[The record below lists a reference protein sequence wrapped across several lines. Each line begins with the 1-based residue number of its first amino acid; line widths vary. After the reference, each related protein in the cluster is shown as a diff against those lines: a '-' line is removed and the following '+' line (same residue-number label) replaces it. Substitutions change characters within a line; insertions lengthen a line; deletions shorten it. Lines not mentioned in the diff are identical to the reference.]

1 MIEYSERNLIMA
13 KIIGIDL
20 GTTNSVVAVMEG
32 SSPKVLIN
40 SAGSR
45 LTASVVGFTDKGER
59 LIGQIARH
67 QQVTNPEN
75 TIFSIKRFM
84 GRRHSEVSAE
94 EKIVPYEIVGGPEE
108 LVKVHARGK
117 EYTPPEISA
126 MILQDLKKT
135 AEDYLGEEVTSA
147 VITVPAYFNDSQR
160 QATKDAGQIAGLKVE
175 RIINEPTA
183 AALAYGLEKKKN
195 EKIVVFD
202 FGGGTFDI
210 SILDIGDDVVE
221 VLSTSG
227 DTHLGGDDLD
237 ETLINYLADEFKK
250 TEGIDLRDDSMAHQR
265 LREAAE
271 KAKCEL
277 SSQLE
282 TTVNLPF
289 ITADASGPK
298 HLQITITRSKFE
310 SLVEPILERLKGPC
324 HTALEDKK
332 VSAGDISEVLLV
344 GGSTRIPKVQEIVK
358 DIFGKEPNKSI
369 NPDEVVALGAAIQ
382 GAVLAG
388 DAGVKDILLLDV
400 TPLSLGV
407 ETLGG
412 VMTKLIERNT
422 TIPTSKKEVFS
433 TAADSQTTV
442 DIHVLQG
449 EREFATYNRTLGRF
463 QLAELPPAPR
473 GIPQIEV
480 AFDIDANGILSVSAK
495 DLGTGKQQTIEI
507 KSSSGLSEQEVE
519 KMTKDAEAHAEEDKK
534 KREVIDLKN
543 QADQLVYSTEKTL
556 KEHGDKV
563 SAEARGNIENA
574 VNNLKEAVKGE
585 DADAIKKAVENL
597 STAGQELGKVLY
609 EEAAKKQAASAPG
622 PQPEQTPPPP
632 PPEGEVKRKGDDDV
646 IDAEFEAKDK

>member
-1 MIEYSERNLIMA
+1 MA

-32 SSPKVLIN
+32 SAPKVLIN
-40 SAGSR
+40 SSGSR
-45 LTASVVGFTDKGER
+45 LTSSVVGFTDKGER
-59 LIGQIARH
+59 LVGQIARH
-67 QQVTNPEN
+67 QQVTNSEN
-75 TIFSIKRFM
+75 TVFSIKRFM
-84 GRRHSEVSAE
+84 GRRHSEVSSE
-94 EKIVPYEIVGGPEE
+94 EKIVPYKITGGSEE
-108 LVKVHARGK
+108 LVKVDVRGK
-117 EYTPPEISA
+117 KYTPPEISA

-135 AEDYLGEEVTSA
+135 AEDYLGEKVTNA

-160 QATKDAGQIAGLKVE
+160 QATKDAGKIAGLQVD

-210 SILDIGDDVVE
+210 SILDIGDNVFE
-221 VLSTSG
+221 VLSTNG

-237 ETLINYLADEFKK
+237 EVLINYLADEFKK
-250 TEGIDLRDDSMAHQR
+250 TEGIDLRGDPMAHQR
-265 LREAAE
+265 LKEAAE

-277 SSQLE
+277 SGQLE
-282 TTVNLPF
+282 STVNLPF

-298 HLQITITRSKFE
+298 HLQITISRSKFE
-310 SLVEPILERLKGPC
+310 SLAEPIFERLKQPC
-324 HTALEDKK
+324 QKALTDAKL
-332 VSAGDISEVLLV
+332 SAGEIIEVLLV

-358 DIFGKEPNKSI
+358 DIFDKEPNRSI

-400 TPLSLGV
+400 TPLSLGI

-412 VMTKLIERNT
+412 VLTRLIEHNT

-433 TAADSQTTV
+433 TAADNQTTV

-449 EREFATYNRTLGRF
+449 EREFARDNRTLGRF
-463 QLAELPPAPR
+463 QMTDLPPAPR

-480 AFDIDANGILSVSAK
+480 AFDIDANGILNVSAK
-495 DLGTGKQQTIEI
+495 DLGTGKQQSIEI
-507 KSSSGLSEQEVE
+507 KSSSGLSDEEVK
-519 KMTKDAEAHAEEDKK
+519 KMTADAESHAEEDKK
-534 KREVIDLKN
+534 KREVVDLKN
-543 QADQLVYSTEKTL
+543 QADQLIYSTEKTL

-574 VNNLKEAVKGE
+574 LNGLKEAVKSE
-585 DADAIKKAVENL
+585 DAEAIKKATENL
-597 STAGQELGKVLY
+597 ATASQELGKVLY
-609 EEAAKKQAASAPG
+609 EEAAKKQAASQAG
-622 PQPEQTPPPP
+622 QPQDEQATPP
-632 PPEGEVKRKGDDDV
+632 EDETKKKKGGDDV

>member
-1 MIEYSERNLIMA
+1 MA

-32 SSPKVLIN
+32 STPKVLIN
-40 SAGSR
+40 SSGSR
-45 LTASVVGFTDKGER
+45 LTSSVVGFTDKGER
-59 LIGQIARH
+59 LVGQIARH

-75 TIFSIKRFM
+75 TVFSIKRFM
-84 GRRHSEVSAE
+84 GRRHNEVSSE
-94 EKIVPYEIVGGPEE
+94 EKIVPYKITGAADE
-108 LVKVHARGK
+108 LVKVDVRGK
-117 EYTPPEISA
+117 EYTPPEVSA

-135 AEDYLGEEVTSA
+135 AEDYLGEKVTNA

-160 QATKDAGQIAGLKVE
+160 QATKDAGKIAGLEVE

-195 EKIVVFD
+195 EKVAIFD

-210 SILDIGDDVVE
+210 SILDIGDNVFE
-221 VLSTSG
+221 VLSTNG

-237 ETLINYLADEFKK
+237 AVLINYLADEFKK
-250 TEGIDLRDDSMAHQR
+250 TEGIDLRGDPMAHQR
-265 LREAAE
+265 LKEAAE

-282 TTVNLPF
+282 STVNLPF

-298 HLQITITRSKFE
+298 HLQITLTRSKFE
-310 SLVEPILERLKGPC
+310 SLVEPILERLKDPC
-324 HTALEDKK
+324 RKALADAKLK
-332 VSAGDISEVLLV
+332 PGDVAETLLV

-358 DIFGKEPNKSI
+358 DIFAKEPNKSI
-369 NPDEVVALGAAIQ
+369 NPDEVVAVGAAIQ

-388 DAGVKDILLLDV
+388 DTGVKDILLLDV

-412 VMTKLIERNT
+412 VMTRLIERNT
-422 TIPTSKKEVFS
+422 TIPTSKKEIFS

-449 EREFATYNRTLGRF
+449 EREFARDNRTLGRF
-463 QLAELPPAPR
+463 QLADIPPAPR

-480 AFDIDANGILSVSAK
+480 AFDIDANGILNVSAR
-495 DLGTGKQQTIEI
+495 DLGTGKQQSIEI

-519 KMTKDAEAHAEEDKK
+519 NMAKDAETHAEEDKK
-534 KREVIDLKN
+534 KREVVDLKN

-563 SAEARGNIENA
+563 SADVRGKIESA

-585 DADAIKKAVENL
+585 DADAIKKAIENL
-597 STAGQELGKVLY
+597 GNTSQELGKVLY
-609 EEAAKKQAASAPG
+609 EEAAKKQQAASAPTPTG
-622 PQPEQTPPPP
+622 QAEQAPP
-632 PPEGEVKRKGDDDV
+632 PPEDEVKRKKPDDV
-646 IDAEFEAKDK
+646 IDAEFEAKDE